1 MNQLPVLNIH
11 KKTLPEAWEASVIST
26 YIQGIDIKT
35 EYDKDTDPPSKSVCM
50 ILEVF
55 DPFSEP
61 RIHRCFP
68 GGLEDLEIY
77 KQEVLYGIHDSWI
90 DYKDKHKWQYTYH
103 KRLFDYI
110 TNPGQSDEEGFNYG
124 KLTENQINYI
134 VDSLTKCF
142 YTRRAQAITWN
153 VSTDPYLDH
162 PPCLQRIWCQII
174 GDTLE
179 MHTHWRSRDAY
190 KAAFM
195 NMFALTELQKLIAE
209 KVSKEINREI
219 KVGKYV
225 DITDNYHIYGSYFSE
240 VSDFITSTISRTFEQ
255 RTWTTEFAEPIFA
268 EARKKLNL

>member
-103 KRLFDYI
+103 ERLTHYKTEQDYDDKFYHGDR
-110 TNPGQSDEEGFNYG
+110 NVY
-124 KLTENQINYI
+124 LNQINYI

-153 VSTDPYLDH
+153 VDTDPYLDH

-209 KVSKEINREI
+209 KVSEEINKEI

-255 RTWTTEFAEPIFA
+255 RTWTTEFAEPIFE
-268 EARKKLNL
+268 EARNKLNL